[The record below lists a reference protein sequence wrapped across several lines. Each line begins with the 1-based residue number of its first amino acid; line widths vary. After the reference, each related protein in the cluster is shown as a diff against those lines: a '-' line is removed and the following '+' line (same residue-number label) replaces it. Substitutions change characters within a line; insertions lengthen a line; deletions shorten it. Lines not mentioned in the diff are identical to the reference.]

1 MIMGERRRLSDAD
14 LTPAQRAAVEA
25 RRAQRQTAEYQEG
38 LARDLEAYRREY
50 PPIVHDE
57 ELAAAL
63 ASLRLERQRQGLSLT
78 DLAERTGIDRATIS
92 KLETGKITNPTLL
105 TLRTYAA
112 ALGKRLSWSLADLPA

>member
-1 MIMGERRRLSDAD
+1 MRERRRLGDAD

-25 RRAQRQTAEYQEG
+25 RRAHRQTAEYQEG
-38 LARDLEAYRREY
+38 LARDIEAYRREY

-63 ASLRLERQRQGLSLT
+63 ATLRLERERQGLSLT

-92 KLETGKITNPTLL
+92 KLETGKIANPTVV